1 MGTHRGDDGEAALA
15 RDNAMTND
23 LLITAAELSSP
34 WATTTLPELQGP
46 AHEMV
51 AKILRRNHVSFLA
64 MEKKFGP
71 ALAQSAWREALQA
84 ERREFDVHRA
94 EFERI
99 RQDFESNGIR
109 TMLFKSTGLY
119 PSFPHMSSNLD
130 VLVERGKAGLGRQ
143 RLWALGYVELVN
155 VEEPLKFLFRKFSGD
170 ETRFTFHL
178 HEAVGWGVPFLDLDD
193 VWKGARIAAD
203 DPAITIPGAEEA
215 LLVTL
220 SHWFYEDKALTLQ
233 NLFLTAHALRNL
245 PEGGLTSAARHAERC
260 GWVDGFY
267 GALQVFDRS
276 WRVCFG
282 EDGLEGAVRTDMDAG
297 VRRCGAVMRSLLGR
311 IEYGEDCPATEPFLL
326 NKVVYYQKVFADARR
341 PLAHQ
346 LADLWKTLLWAV
358 RWKLHVRSQ
367 PGHLIT
373 IGGCDGSG
381 KTVQTERLVEAVRV
395 CDLRVKTLWARGASS
410 GAMGVLIRFAKM
422 VTRHRGAGDTASA
435 NEEQKMGNRREA
447 TRNPVLRWLFAFFFS
462 LDLGWVYVLKAR
474 WYLATGYV
482 LICDRYL
489 IDAYV
494 DFGIN
499 TGIDS
504 SAAPLPLRMLNAL
517 SPVAHA
523 AFLLD
528 VEPDEALRRK
538 PEEGGTAHL
547 NAARRMFLVEAAG
560 RGVQVIPATAGVDET
575 HEEIVRASLKTF
587 LVRYRTLGN
596 WFLASN
602 PGQLNPGVWRMH
614 KDGTP

>member
-1 MGTHRGDDGEAALA
+1 MGTHRGEDDEEALE
-15 RDNAMTND
+15 RGNVMTSD
-23 LLITAAELSSP
+23 LLITAAEMSSP
-34 WATTTLPELQGP
+34 WATSTLPTLQGP
-46 AHEMV
+46 EQETV

-64 MEKKFGP
+64 MEKKFGV
-71 ALAQSAWREALQA
+71 ALAESVWREALQA
-84 ERREFDVHRA
+84 ERNEFDVHRA

-109 TMLFKSTGLY
+109 AMLFKSTGLY

-130 VLVERGKAGLGRQ
+130 VLVERGKADLGRR
-143 RLWALGYVELVN
+143 RLWALGYLELVN
-155 VEEPLKFLFRKFSGD
+155 IEEPVKFLFRKFSGD
-170 ETRFTFHL
+170 GTRFTFHL

-193 VWKGARIAAD
+193 VWKGARVAAD
-203 DPAITIPGAEEA
+203 DPAITIPGVKEA

-245 PEGGLTSAARHAERC
+245 PEGGLTSAARHAERR

-267 GALQVFDRS
+267 GALHVFDRS

-282 EDGLEGAVRTDMDAG
+282 EDGLEGDSRASVDAG
-297 VRRCGAVMRSLLGR
+297 VRRCGAVMRSLLRR
-311 IEYGEDCPATEPFLL
+311 IEYGEDYPATEPFLL

-341 PLAHQ
+341 PLARQ

-373 IGGCDGSG
+373 ISGCDGSG
-381 KTVQTERLVEAVRV
+381 KTVQTERLEKSVRV
-395 CDLRVKTLWARGASS
+395 CDLRVKVLWARGASS
-410 GAMGVLIRFAKM
+410 GAMGALIRFAKV
-422 VTRHRGAGDTASA
+422 VTGRRGAVETASA
-435 NEEQKMGNRREA
+435 SEEQKMGSRRDA
-447 TRNPVLRWLFAFFFS
+447 TRNPVLRWLFAFFYS

-489 IDAYV
+489 IDAFV
-494 DFGIN
+494 DFSIN
-499 TGIDS
+499 TGVDP
-504 SAAPLPLRMLNAL
+504 SAVPLPLRILNVL
-517 SPVAHA
+517 SPVPHA

-547 NAARRMFLVEAAG
+547 DAARRMFLEEAA
-560 RGVQVIPATAGVDET
+560 RRDVQVIPATAGVDET
-575 HEEIVRASLKTF
+575 HEEITRAGLKTF
-587 LVRYRTLGN
+587 LVRYRTPGN
-596 WFLASN
+596 WLLASN
-602 PGQLNPGVWRMH
+602 PEQLNPRVWRMR

>member
-1 MGTHRGDDGEAALA
+1 
-15 RDNAMTND
+15 MTND
-23 LLITAAELSSP
+23 PLITAAELSSP
-34 WATTTLPELQGP
+34 WVTATLPELQGP
-46 AHEMV
+46 AHETV

-64 MEKKFGP
+64 MEKKFGL
-71 ALAQSAWREALQA
+71 ALRESAWREALQA
-84 ERREFDVHRA
+84 ERNEFDVHRA

-99 RQDFESNGIR
+99 RRDFESNGIR

-130 VLVERGKAGLGRQ
+130 VLVEQGKANLGRR

-170 ETRFTFHL
+170 GTRFTFHL
-178 HEAVGWGVPFLDLDD
+178 HEAVGWGVPFLDVDD

-203 DPAITIPGAEEA
+203 DPVVTIPGVEEA

-245 PEGGLTSAARHAERC
+245 PDGGFASAARHAERC

-267 GALQVFDRS
+267 GALHVFDRS
-276 WRVCFG
+276 WRLCFG
-282 EDGLEGAVRTDMDAG
+282 EDGLDEAARADVDAG
-297 VRRCGAVMRSLLGR
+297 VCRCGVAMRSLLR
-311 IEYGEDCPATEPFLL
+311 RTEYRENYLATEPFLL
-326 NKVVYYQKVFADARR
+326 NKVVYYQKVFADSRR
-341 PLAHQ
+341 PFARQ

-373 IGGCDGSG
+373 ISGCDGSG
-381 KTVQTERLVEAVRV
+381 KTVQTERLEEVVRV
-395 CDLRVKTLWARGASS
+395 CDLRVKILWARGASS
-410 GAMGVLIRFAKM
+410 GVMGALIRFAKA
-422 VTRHRGAGDTASA
+422 VTGRGGAGEPVSA
-435 NEEQKMGNRREA
+435 NEEQKMENRREA
-447 TRNPVLRWLFAFFFS
+447 ARNPVLRWLFAFFFS
-462 LDLGWVYVLKAR
+462 LDLGWVYILKAR
-474 WYLATGYV
+474 WYLATGHV

-489 IDAYV
+489 IDAFV
-494 DFGIN
+494 DFGLY
-499 TGIDS
+499 TGIDP
-504 SAAPLPLRMLNAL
+504 SAAPLPLRILDAL
-517 SPVAHA
+517 SPLPRA

-547 NAARRMFLVEAAG
+547 DAARRMLLVEAAG

-575 HEEIVRASLKTF
+575 HEEIARVSLKAF
-587 LVRYRTLGN
+587 LERYRTLGN
-596 WFLASN
+596 WLLASN
-602 PGQLNPGVWRMH
+602 PEQLNPGVWRMRR
-614 KDGTP
+614 DGTP